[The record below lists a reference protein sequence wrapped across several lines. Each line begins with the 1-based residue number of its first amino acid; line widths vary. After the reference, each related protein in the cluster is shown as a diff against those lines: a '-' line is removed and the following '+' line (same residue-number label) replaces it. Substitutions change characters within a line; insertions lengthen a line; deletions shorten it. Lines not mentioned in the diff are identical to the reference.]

1 MRARLLSTR
10 HGRRPTVIRERDR
23 RLCWQ
28 AASLLLAYPDE
39 ALVADLPMVRE
50 AVGALPTALGEPLR
64 ALADDL
70 WQAAAQG
77 RLIDA
82 QARYV
87 ETFDQKRRRT
97 LFLTYWTAGDTRNR
111 GQAILRFNSAY
122 REAGAAPPTH
132 ELADHLAVV
141 LEFAATVDPVGGGEL
156 LAAHATPI
164 ALVRDS
170 LAEHGSPYAGVLG
183 AVAATLPEPGPG
195 DLREAR
201 RLAMAGPPAEAV
213 GLDLA
218 PYPPA
223 GQALLPL
230 LDGAAR

>member
-1 MRARLLSTR
+1 MRARLP
-10 HGRRPTVIRERDR
+10 GRRGVLLRDRERR
-23 RLCWQ
+23 VCWQ
-28 AASLLLAYPDE
+28 AASVLLAYPDE
-39 ALVADLPMVRE
+39 ALLTDLPVVV
-50 AVGALPTALGEPLR
+50 AALDGLPEGLATPMR
-64 ALADDL
+64 ALADDVAG
-70 WQAAAQG
+70 AAAAG
-77 RLIDA
+77 RLIDT

-111 GQAILRFNSAY
+111 GQAILRFTSAY
-122 REAGAAPPTH
+122 REAGAVPPTH

-141 LEFAATVDPVGGGEL
+141 LEFAATVDPASGQAL
-156 LAAHATPI
+156 LAAHATAI
-164 ALVRDS
+164 GMLRDA
-170 LAEHGSPYAGVLG
+170 LAEHGSPYAGVIG
-183 AVAATLPEPGPG
+183 AVAATLPQPGPD

-201 RLAMAGPPAEAV
+201 RLAMAGPPVEAV

-223 GQALLPL
+223 GQPLLPL

>member
-1 MRARLLSTR
+1 
-10 HGRRPTVIRERDR
+10 
-23 RLCWQ
+23 
-28 AASLLLAYPDE
+28 
-39 ALVADLPMVRE
+39 MVRA
-50 AVGALPTALGEPLR
+50 AVDALPAALGEPLR

-70 WQAAAQG
+70 LQAAAQG

-111 GQAILRFNSAY
+111 GQAILRFTSAY
-122 REAGAAPPTH
+122 REAGATPPAH
-132 ELADHLAVV
+132 ELPDHLAVV
-141 LEFAATVDPVGGGEL
+141 LEFAATVDPAGGGEL

-164 ALVRDS
+164 AMVRTRLPS
-170 LAEHGSPYAGVLG
+170 TAARTRAWSARSPRRC
-183 AVAATLPEPGPG
+183 PSPGPG

-213 GLDLA
+213 GLDLM

-223 GQALLPL
+223 GQTLLPL